1 MASSS
6 PAKNPAVDSRDFPA
20 QATAALQ
27 QPTLQRSLAA
37 MRAAMPGLRATA
49 LAALPD
55 YPALRARARDIRDAS
70 IGSLG
75 EQLRAYEARVIAAG
89 GTVHW
94 ARDAEE
100 ACRIVGELCVAAG
113 ARRVIK
119 SKSMVTEEIGLNDSL
134 QRRGLQV
141 TETDLGE
148 YIIQLRGEPP
158 SHILAPALHLSL
170 AEVAATFEH
179 HHRRPRAAALRE
191 PEEMLAE
198 ARAELRAVFLGADV
212 GITGANFLVAETGAA
227 VVVTNEGNADLAMTL
242 PATHI
247 VVTGIEK
254 VVPTLEDL
262 GVLLRL
268 LARSAIGEQ
277 LSAYTTL
284 VHGPRRADDAAGPR
298 AFHVVLVD
306 NGRSSLLGTAQQP
319 LLRCIRCSACL
330 NHCPVYTSVGGHAYG
345 SVYSGP
351 IGAALTPALTGIA
364 AAAHLP
370 NASTLCGRC
379 EEVCPVAIPI
389 PDILRHWRSQA
400 LAARIQTGPERPAL
414 RAWRFLAAHP
424 WLYGRILALAVR
436 VLRLL
441 SVPAGARRRLRLRGL
456 GPFGRGWFAWRDLPA
471 PDGETFQER
480 WRRRRLRERGE

>member
-1 MASSS
+1 MI
-6 PAKNPAVDSRDFPA
+6 PRVDSHDFAA
-20 QATAALQ
+20 QAGAALRR
-27 QPTLQRSLAA
+27 PALQRSLAGL
-37 MRAAMPGLRATA
+37 RAAMPGLRAAA
-49 LAALPD
+49 LAELPD
-55 YPALRARARDIRDAS
+55 YPQLRARARDIRDAA

-75 EQLRAYEARVIAAG
+75 AQLLAFESQVTAAG
-89 GTVHW
+89 GSVHW

-100 ACRIVGELCVAAG
+100 ACRIVGGICAEAG
-113 ARRVIK
+113 ARHVIK
-119 SKSMVTEEIGLNDSL
+119 SKSMVTEEIALNDSL
-134 QRRGLQV
+134 QRQGLRV

-148 YIIQLRGEPP
+148 YIIQLRGERP
-158 SHILAPALHLSL
+158 SHILAPALHLGL

-179 HHRRPRAAALRE
+179 HHQRARAGPLRE
-191 PEEMLAE
+191 AQDMLAE
-198 ARAELRAVFLGADV
+198 ARSELRSVFLGADV
-212 GITGANFLVAETGAA
+212 GITGANFLVAETGSA
-227 VVVTNEGNADLAMTL
+227 VIVTNEGNADLAMTL

-254 VVPTLEDL
+254 VVATLDDL

-284 VHGPRRADDAAGPR
+284 VQGPRQDGDASGPR

-306 NGRSSLLGTAQQP
+306 NGRSALLGTPQQP

-330 NHCPVYTSVGGHAYG
+330 NHCPVYTTVGGHAYG

-351 IGAALTPALTGIA
+351 IGAALAPALAGTA
-364 AAAHLP
+364 ASAGLP
-370 NASTLCGRC
+370 GASTLCGRC

-389 PDILRHWRSQA
+389 PDILRHWRTQA
-400 LAARIQTGPERPAL
+400 RSARIGSAWERRGL
-414 RAWRFLAAHP
+414 RVWRQLAAHP
-424 WLYGRILALAVR
+424 WMYGWTLALLAR
-436 VLRLL
+436 LLRLL
-441 SVPAGARRRLRLRGL
+441 SVPTGPRRRLRGL
-456 GPFGRGWFAWRDLPA
+456 GPLGRGWFAWRDLPA